1 VAIGICTISDD
12 FTGGLMVASHI
23 ERDGIRCPL
32 IVDPEAI
39 DEIGDSEAAV
49 VASRLRFMP
58 AADAVALIDRLSSRV
73 MQAGTKQLVY
83 KYCATFDSTD
93 DGNIGPCADLLTR
106 KYGMERMFF
115 SPGFPDFRIFVHEGY
130 MFYKDRIISESIKR
144 FDPITPMNDP
154 DMARVLQ
161 RQTKEKVGLLPHRVL
176 VEGEGAAARHVAAE
190 MLAGVRYFMVDSV
203 DNSDMET
210 TARLAL
216 DDLVTTGGDAM
227 PIMLARMRRRLGMG
241 ASTTAEPVRHA
252 GGRAVVL
259 AGSCG
264 PATLDQLDYFEQSRP
279 LLRLDVQDISA
290 DPDAAVR
297 RALAWAEEK
306 GVDGA
311 VAITTAAGPERV
323 AAIQAAIGQRQ
334 AAQLAEATLAAVAS
348 GLHRAGARCFV
359 VAGGETSGAVVGAL
373 GIRRLRVSPFDDLGA
388 GCCVSDEA
396 DPVSLFLKPGKI
408 GTPDVFFR
416 AIARMGGR

>member
-1 VAIGICTISDD
+1 MTIGICTISDD

-32 IVDPEAI
+32 IVDPDAI
-39 DEIGDSEAAV
+39 DDIGDSEAAV

-58 AADAVALIDRLSSRV
+58 PADAVALMDRLSTRV
-73 MQAGTKQLVY
+73 MQAGTQQLVY

-93 DGNIGPCADLLTR
+93 HGNIGPCGDLLMR

-115 SPGFPDFRIFVHEGY
+115 APGFPDLRIFVHEGY

-176 VEGEGAAARHVAAE
+176 VEGPEAAERHVAVE
-190 MLAGVRYFMVDSV
+190 MQAGVRYFMVDSV

-210 TARLAL
+210 AARLAL
-216 DDLVTTGGDAM
+216 GDIVTTGGDAM
-227 PIMLARMRRRLGMG
+227 PIILSRMRRRLGMG
-241 ASTTAEPVRHA
+241 ASPKAEIIKHA

-264 PATLDQLDYFEQSRP
+264 PATLEQLDYFEQSRP
-279 LLRLDVQDISA
+279 LLRLDVQDVAA
-290 DPDAAVR
+290 DPEATVR
-297 RALAWAEEK
+297 QALAWAEER
-306 GVDGA
+306 GADGA

-334 AAQLAEATLAAVAS
+334 AAQIAEETLAAVAA
-348 GLHRAGARCFV
+348 GLHRSGVRCFV
-359 VAGGETSGAVVGAL
+359 IAGGETSGAVVGAL
-373 GIRRLRVSPFDDLGA
+373 RIRRLRASPFDDLGA
-388 GCCVSDEA
+388 GSCISDET

-416 AIARMGGR
+416 AIARMGGH